1 MLIGSSYLT
10 GIDLGRCSEGRKGK
24 ETEETRECMCVRA
37 YQYISMYVR

>member
-24 ETEETRECMCVRA
+24 ETEETRECTCVR
-37 YQYISMYVR
+37 ISMYRCM